1 MSKIISIFKNKWL
14 GKAAAYV
21 KNPARLQQLVRQAMD
36 YVSEHGL
43 DDLRENVKLFCA
55 YIKAVATGKYKD
67 YSAKSLAIAVAAII
81 YLVSPV
87 DIFPDFLL
95 GGFIDDGMVI
105 GYAIKAMAG
114 ELARFRQNY
123 YPVIA

>member
-1 MSKIISIFKNKWL
+1 MNRIISIFKKEWL
-14 GKAAAYV
+14 GKVAAYV
-21 KNPARLQQLVRQAMD
+21 KDPEKLRQLVEQAME

-43 DDLRENVKLFCA
+43 DDLKDNVKLFCA

-67 YSAKSLAIAVAAII
+67 YSAKNLAIAVAAII
-81 YLVSPV
+81 YLVSPIDV
-87 DIFPDFLL
+87 IPDFLP

-105 GYAIKAMAG
+105 GFALKTLGG
-114 ELARFRQNY
+114 ELARFKQNY